1 MQARETI
8 ILVPGLLCDDAVW
21 EHQNAV
27 LSRHYDVII
36 PHLTEQDSIVAM
48 AEYVLE
54 VAPQLFSIA
63 GHSMG
68 ARVALEVWR
77 QAPERITRLA
87 LLDTGVHPASADEL
101 PKRQALLD
109 LSATKGMR
117 TLADVWLPPMV
128 KAGLLETDIHLRER
142 LYAMVERMSPAI
154 HRQQIAALISRPDA
168 RPLLT
173 QISCPVLIGVGAL
186 DQWSSPEQHEKM
198 AEDIRHVHYVV
209 FQDSGHMAPM
219 EAPEAVTNALLEWM
233 RDGRGAANDR
243 D

>member
-36 PHLTEQDSIVAM
+36 PHLTEQDSIAAM
-48 AEYVLE
+48 AAHVLA
-54 VAPQLFSIA
+54 VAPERFSIV

-68 ARVALEVWR
+68 ARVALDVWR
-77 QAPERITRLA
+77 QAPERVSRLA

-101 PKRQALLD
+101 PKRQASLD
-109 LSATKGMR
+109 ISGTKGMR
-117 TLADVWLPPMV
+117 ALADVWLPPMV
-128 KAGLLETDIHLRER
+128 KAGLLEADIVLRER
-142 LYAMVERMSPAI
+142 LYAMVERMTPAI
-154 HRQQIAALISRPDA
+154 HRQQIAALLNRPDA

-173 QISCPVLIGVGAL
+173 QISCPVLVGVGAL

-198 AEDIRHVHYVV
+198 AEAIRHVHYVV

-219 EAPEAVTNALLEWM
+219 EAPEAVTDALLEWM
-233 RDGRGAANDR
+233 RAVRGGCE
-243 D
+243 